1 MTEKEKKRL
10 LARAEK
16 LKPRPS
22 LRPSGK
28 WGCQIMY
35 NGKRI
40 YVDGDTPE
48 EANAKA
54 IAARNGLAEE
64 YAARE
69 EERKG
74 NLSLKDAITL
84 YIERRENVLS
94 PSTVNGYKEV
104 QRNRFPELMKLRV
117 CDIDKK
123 DIQRAINEDA
133 KKVSAKTIK
142 NALGLVISTLSEY
155 KDIDTKRLRLPQEK
169 RKEHAFLD
177 EKGMV
182 ELFDAIRGSSVEIPI
197 LMAVWLGMRRSE
209 IMGLCWDCVDFE
221 KKQIHIRRTYI
232 RDKDQGYVLTDNT
245 KTVASRRTL
254 DCPDYILS
262 KLEEYTPKHRKGRV
276 FTMHPNTIYKL
287 MRDICERNGI
297 DFVGVHGLRHT
308 NASIMLSLGIVDKV
322 AMARGGW
329 STDVTMKSVYQHVFA
344 DDKKAA
350 GILVDSYFERVAE
363 GKIATEFATEKEKSE

>member
-1 MTEKEKKRL
+1 MTEKEKSRL

-16 LKPRPS
+16 LKPKPV

-28 WGCQIMY
+28 WGCQIMVRG
-35 NGKRI
+35 NRV

-48 EANAKA
+48 EANANA
-54 IAARNGLAEE
+54 IAEKAKLAERYE
-64 YAARE
+64 ERE

-74 NLSLKDAITL
+74 HISLRDAITL
-84 YIERRENVLS
+84 YINRRENVLS
-94 PSTVNGYKEV
+94 PSTINGYKEV
-104 QRNRFPELMKLRV
+104 QRNRFPELMKMRV

-123 DIQRAINEDA
+123 DIQQAINDDA
-133 KKVSAKTIK
+133 KKISAKTIK
-142 NALGLVISTLSEY
+142 NALGLVLSTISEY
-155 KDIDTKRLRLPQEK
+155 KEIDSKRLRLPQEK

-182 ELFDAIRGSSVEIPI
+182 ELFDAIRGSSVELPI
-197 LMAVWLGMRRSE
+197 LLAVWLGMRRSE

-232 RDKDQGYVLTDNT
+232 RDKEKGYVLTDNT

-254 DCPDYILS
+254 DCPDYILT
-262 KLEEYTPKHRKGRV
+262 KLEAYTPNSRKGQV
-276 FTMHPNTIYKL
+276 FKMHPNTIYKL
-287 MRDICERNGI
+287 MRDICDRNGI

-363 GKIATEFATEKEKSE
+363 GKFATEIATENEKS

>member
-221 KKQIHIRRTYI
+221 KKQVHIRRTYI
-232 RDKDQGYVLTDNT
+232 RDKEKGYVLTDNT
-245 KTVASRRTL
+245 KTVASRRSL
-254 DCPDYILS
+254 DCPDYILA
-262 KLEEYTPKHRKGRV
+262 KLEDYTPKHRKGRV
-276 FTMHPNTIYKL
+276 ITMHPNTIYKL